1 MPPLSLSSILLHDLE
16 LAKVFQKENAWH
28 HQPIAEGPL
37 PQKYQPIH
45 YLLLLHLSVIFEAFF
60 FFFFFVC
67 LIPLV
72 VGKTSGCSKLLY
84 STQKRLRVI
93 FLLYKSEHIIL
104 LLKYFNASPFLSR

>member
-45 YLLLLHLSVIFEAFF
+45 YLLLLHLSVFFEAFF
-60 FFFFFVC
+60 FFFFCMFDSSSCRQNIGLQQTTVFY
-67 LIPLV
+67 PKEV
-72 VGKTSGCSKLLY
+72 ESD
-84 STQKRLRVI
+84 
-93 FLLYKSEHIIL
+93 
-104 LLKYFNASPFLSR
+104 LSALQI